1 MRPLPARLQRL
12 TAHPWIKHPWVKPL
26 FVQSQIFA
34 AATLVSLSVVGL
46 RCLGILQPLELGVI
60 DQHFRWRPIP
70 ARDDRVIIV
79 GITEKDIEQL
89 QGWPTNDATLAK
101 LLETIKAARPKVIGL
116 DIYRN
121 VPIAPGQAPLNTV
134 FQTTPN
140 LVGIEFFDPT
150 GPVPPPPALAKRNQ
164 VGFNNV
170 VVDIDQ
176 RVRRSILYSSP
187 DGRSPSRESFA
198 LKIAL
203 QYLQPLGIQPK
214 TAASYHPKA
223 LQLGKAVMPPLQE
236 SDSVYVKADVSGY
249 QILADYQG
257 PVKHFQYV
265 TINAV
270 LAGEVS
276 PAMFRDRI
284 VLIGSMAESLKD
296 YMATPYSN
304 INSNSTE
311 MTYGVEVQ
319 ANLISQLLNAALT
332 GRGVFRSWPEPI
344 EWLMV
349 WVFAYWGTYTSWR
362 LRSPERTMV
371 AMSLTSLGLFGAV
384 YAAFL
389 NYWILP
395 VGPPLIALLTASIGV
410 TSYIAHSQE
419 ELKRS
424 KEFLH
429 RIINSIPDPIFVKD
443 RYHRWIVLNQ
453 AYADFIGM
461 PIDDLRGRTAAE
473 VFSIEQSEQIQ
484 AKEDQV
490 FATRSTLESEEEFTN
505 LTGQRYHVATKR
517 SLHKDGGG
525 NLFLVGVIHDITDR
539 KSLEEE
545 LKRTRDRLSHDNSQ
559 LSYLANHDP
568 LTGLPNRKLF
578 QERVRQ
584 TIDQTEPNHQQ
595 FALLFLDLDGFKQV
609 NDSRGHAVGDLLL
622 QAVAKRLSASL
633 RASDT
638 VARIGG
644 DEFVIIVPNI
654 PGVIVAKR
662 VAKKILTALAEEFT
676 LDEHIIHVTTSIG
689 ISMYPTDSSD
699 MERLIQKADEAMY
712 KAKQAGK
719 NQFAIAQTSKRI
731 VSSSIG

>member
-1 MRPLPARLQRL
+1 MRSLSDRLHRL
-12 TAHPWIKHPWVKPL
+12 KAQTWVKPL
-26 FVQSQIFA
+26 LVQSRILMTATGVSGLVFA
-34 AATLVSLSVVGL
+34 LRLS
-46 RCLGILQPLELGVI
+46 GILQPLELGVI

-121 VPIAPGQAPLNTV
+121 VPISPGQASLNTV
-134 FQTTPN
+134 FETTPN
-140 LVGIEFFDPT
+140 LVGIEFL
-150 GPVPPPPALAKRNQ
+150 GQAGAVPPPPELAKRRQ

-170 VVDIDQ
+170 IIDVDQ
-176 RVRRSILYSSP
+176 RVRRSILYAP
-187 DGRSPSRESFA
+187 QNGKNRESFA

-203 QYLQPLGIQPK
+203 KYLQPLGIKPE
-214 TAASYHPKA
+214 TAAGYQPKA
-223 LQLGKAVMPPLQE
+223 LRLGKAVMPSLQP
-236 SDSVYVKADVSGY
+236 SDSVYVQADTGGY

-257 PVKHFQYV
+257 PVNHFQHV
-265 TINAV
+265 TISAV
-270 LAGEVS
+270 LAGEVP

-304 INSNSTE
+304 SNPNSPE

-349 WVFAYWGTYTSWR
+349 WAFAYWGTYISWR
-362 LRSPERTMV
+362 LRSPERTAV
-371 AMSLTSLGLFGAV
+371 VISLTSLGLFAAV
-384 YAAFL
+384 YAGFL
-389 NYWILP
+389 NYWIMP
-395 VGPPLIALLTASIGV
+395 VGPPLIALLVAAIAV
-410 TSYIAHSQE
+410 TSYIARSQE

-484 AKEDQV
+484 AQEDEV
-490 FATRSTLESEEEFTN
+490 FATRSTMESEEEFTN
-505 LTGQRYHVATKR
+505 LTGQHYHVATKR

-539 KSLEEE
+539 KTLEEE

-654 PGVIVAKR
+654 PGVTVAKR

-699 MERLIQKADEAMY
+699 MELLIQKADEAMY

-731 VSSSIG
+731 VSPSIS